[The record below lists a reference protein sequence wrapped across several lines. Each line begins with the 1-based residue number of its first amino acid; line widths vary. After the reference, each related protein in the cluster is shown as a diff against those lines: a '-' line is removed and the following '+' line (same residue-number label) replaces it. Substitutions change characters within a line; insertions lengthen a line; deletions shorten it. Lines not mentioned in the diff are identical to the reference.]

1 MFRGASVARVNKT
14 RSLHTRNLSTIIKN
28 CKFAFGSSKSSSS
41 SAGEPISSAATH
53 EYRETIV
60 WAAELIGKRIEI
72 LTWNFIRTNL
82 ELTES
87 SGGWKDTLTVT
98 PPLIR
103 KKTTENPF
111 HSNK

>member
-41 SAGEPISSAATH
+41 SAGEPISSATH

-60 WAAELIGKRIEI
+60 WTVELMGKRFVIP
-72 LTWNFIRTNL
+72 TWNFIRTNL